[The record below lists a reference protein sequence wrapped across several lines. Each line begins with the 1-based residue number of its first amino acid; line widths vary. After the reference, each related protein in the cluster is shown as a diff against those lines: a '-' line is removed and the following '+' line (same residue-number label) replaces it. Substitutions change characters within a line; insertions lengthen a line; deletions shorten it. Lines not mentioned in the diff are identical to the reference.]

1 MNPYFAELLGT
12 FILIVLGN
20 GVVANTTLNKTYGNG
35 GGWIVITFGWGMAV
49 FIAVFM
55 VGKFSGAHINPAVT
69 LALAIVNKFSWQMVP
84 GYMLAQLTGAFL
96 GGTVVYLF
104 YTDHYK
110 ETDNKDVILGT
121 FATKPAIKS
130 NLTNFFSE
138 FFGTF
143 ILILGVL
150 LISGPIFED
159 GAGNQVNFGLGSLEA
174 LPVGLLV
181 FSIGLSLGGTTGYA
195 INPARDLGPRLA
207 HFVLPIKGKGGSNWP
222 YFLFPILG
230 PFFGST
236 AAAIFYLKFLV

>member
-49 FIAVFM
+49 FIA
-55 VGKFSGAHINPAVT
+55 GKFSGAHINPAVT
-69 LALAIVNKFSWQMVP
+69 LALAIVDKFSWQLVP

-96 GGTVVYLF
+96 GGVVIYLF
-104 YTDHYK
+104 YKDHYK
-110 ETDNKDVILGT
+110 QTDNQEAIFVT
-121 FATKPAIKS
+121 FATTPAIKS

-150 LISGPIFED
+150 LISGP
-159 GAGNQVNFGLGSLEA
+159 L
-174 LPVGLLV
+174 
-181 FSIGLSLGGTTGYA
+181 
-195 INPARDLGPRLA
+195 PAR
-207 HFVLPIKGKGGSNWP
+207 GSM
-222 YFLFPILG
+222 ICCR
-230 PFFGST
+230 S
-236 AAAIFYLKFLV
+236 A